1 LVKNFE
7 LWEALL
13 TDNYDFLKAVVDAT
27 TDSIVVIEPNGDFVF
42 TNHSWHTLGLVN
54 SWFPDDDWKGSNY
67 LKACDVAASEGDQ
80 FALQAADG
88 IRKVSRAEQDVYYLE
103 YPCNTAVELRW
114 YMMRVT
120 QFVLDNAQY
129 LVISHHEITARKLAE
144 EEAKTLAHLDDL
156 TGIPNRR
163 RFEEFLRHQ
172 WRRSARM
179 RTPISLAMIDIDYF
193 KQVNDT
199 YGHGIG
205 DKYLKFL
212 SSILSRSAQRPD
224 DICARYGGEEFTLLL
239 GATGSDG
246 AVQVVQKLM
255 KNIRNL
261 KIPNENADTKP
272 NLTLSIG
279 LATIYPDQNNKYED
293 LLLSAD
299 KLLYAAKTAGRDA
312 IAVSSMIVNPQV
324 LDVEILSTK
333 S

>member
-1 LVKNFE
+1 M
-7 LWEALL
+7 

>member
-1 LVKNFE
+1 M
-7 LWEALL
+7 
-13 TDNYDFLKAVVDAT
+13 TDNYEFLKAVVDAT

-42 TNHSWHTLGLVN
+42 TNHHWHALGLVN
-54 SWFPDDDWKGSNY
+54 SWFADGDWKGSNY
-67 LKACDVAASEGDQ
+67 LKACDVAAADGDQ

-88 IRKVSRAEQDVYYLE
+88 IRKVSRSEQDVYYLE
-103 YPCNTAVELRW
+103 YPCTTAVELRW
-114 YMMRVT
+114 YMMRIT

-144 EEAKTLAHLDDL
+144 EEAKTLANLDDL

-172 WRRSARM
+172 WRRSARLK
-179 RTPISLAMIDIDYF
+179 TPISLAMIDIDYF

-199 YGHGIG
+199 YGHSIG

-212 SSILSRSAQRPD
+212 SSILCKSAQRPD

-246 AVQVVQKLM
+246 AIQVVQKLM

-312 IAVSSMIVNPQV
+312 IAVSSMVVNPKV